1 MTNATFTPE
10 DVEQAL
16 EETATRLRASVAEVR
31 SGGSGAGTIW
41 RREGM
46 IVTNHHVAGRDQ
58 AEIILPDGRNFRGAV
73 TARDPQNDLA
83 VLRIPA
89 LDLAPAAIG
98 DARTL
103 RPGELVMAVGHPFG
117 VRGALT
123 VGVVSNAHRPVP
135 RGAGR
140 ELVVADVR
148 LGPGNSGG
156 PLADA
161 RGRVVGINAM
171 VAGGMALAV
180 PSHLVERLIGASEGR
195 PRLGIEVQ
203 DVELAPLQA
212 AQAGDRFQRG
222 VLVAGVRAGSP
233 AAAAGVTIGDIL
245 LAVDRQPTPD
255 GAALADAL
263 TQRSDGALPLLLMRG
278 SVLVDVLV
286 GPAKVQRKAA

>member
-1 MTNATFTPE
+1 MTTEVYTPD

-16 EETATRLRASVAEVR
+16 EDTATRLRASVAEVR
-31 SGGSGAGTIW
+31 SGGSGAGTVW
-41 RREGM
+41 RREGT

-58 AEIILPDGRNFRGAV
+58 AEVILPDGRNFRATV

-123 VGVVSNAHRPVP
+123 VGVVSNAHRPAK
-135 RGAGR
+135 RGGGR

-180 PSHLVERLIGASEGR
+180 PSHLVARLIGAGEGR

-203 DVELAPLQA
+203 DVDLAPAQA
-212 AQAGDRFQRG
+212 ARAGDQFQRG
-222 VLVAGVRAGSP
+222 VLVVGVRNGSP
-233 AAAAGVTIGDIL
+233 AEAAGIAVGDIL

-263 TQRSDGALPLLLMRG
+263 AQRTSGTLPLLLIRG
-278 SVLVDVLV
+278 SVLQDMVV
-286 GPAKVQRKAA
+286 GTGAAARKAA